1 MTVSQRSVQCPEPT
15 PIDEKSAQSKE
26 SSVQGSI
33 IKGVTKRDN
42 AIWQS
47 VIRMVEHDIAK
58 ETTVNR
64 LENIRAVLAFI
75 QEHRYP
81 DGKAWDEED
90 PEHYVWAMD
99 GLARCTKKETFC
111 SQPWSLPP
119 PGFNGRG
126 REGYCVVSSI
136 RGK

>member
-1 MTVSQRSVQCPEPT
+1 MTVSQRSVQGPEPT

-26 SSVQGSI
+26 SSVQGST

-47 VIRMVEHDIAK
+47 VICMVEHDIAK

-75 QEHRYP
+75 Q
-81 DGKAWDEED
+81 
-90 PEHYVWAMD
+90 
-99 GLARCTKKETFC
+99 
-111 SQPWSLPP
+111 
-119 PGFNGRG
+119 
-126 REGYCVVSSI
+126 
-136 RGK
+136 